1 MVNKYIKV
9 TLAGETKSHILM
21 ATLRDFY
28 LSQGAKI
35 EIPTEDE
42 VLAVFPQEEEKPQA
56 STKELE
62 EARAACEEVKNLYN
76 KETNKVAKLKAAN
89 AELQEKVNTLQT
101 SLNEAEGVIVNLQKK
116 LKEKDNNNK

>member
-1 MVNKYIKV
+1 MANKYIKV

-35 EIPTEDE
+35 EIPTEEE

-62 EARAACEEVKNLYN
+62 EARAAYEEVKNLYN

-101 SLNEAEGVIVNLQKK
+101 SLDEAEGIIANLQKK

>member
-1 MVNKYIKV
+1 MANKYIKV

-35 EIPTEDE
+35 EIPTEEE
-42 VLAVFPQEEEKPQA
+42 VLAVYPQVEEKPQA
-56 STKELE
+56 SIKELE
-62 EARAACEEVKNLYN
+62 EARAAYEEIKNLYN

-89 AELQEKVNTLQT
+89 AELQEKVNALQT
-101 SLNEAEGVIVNLQKK
+101 SLDEAENVITNLQKK
-116 LKEKDNNNK
+116 IKDNNNK

>member
-1 MVNKYIKV
+1 MANKYIKV

-35 EIPTEDE
+35 EIPTEEE

-62 EARAACEEVKNLYN
+62 EARAAYEEAKNLYN
-76 KETNKVAKLKAAN
+76 KEASKVAKLKAAN

-101 SLNEAEGVIVNLQKK
+101 SLNEAEGIIANLQKK

>member
-1 MVNKYIKV
+1 MANQYIKV

-28 LSQGAKI
+28 LSQGAKV
-35 EIPTEDE
+35 EIPTKEE
-42 VLAVFPQEEEKPQA
+42 VLAVFPRDGEKQQV

-62 EARAACEEVKNLYN
+62 EARAAYEEVKNLYN
-76 KETNKVAKLKAAN
+76 KETNKVAKLKATN
-89 AELQEKVNTLQT
+89 ADLQEKVNALQT
-101 SLNEAEGVIVNLQKK
+101 SLDEAENVIANLQKQ

>member
-1 MVNKYIKV
+1 MANKYIKV
-9 TLAGETKSHILM
+9 TIAGETKSHIIM

-35 EIPTEDE
+35 EIPTEEE

-56 STKELE
+56 STKEIE
-62 EARAACEEVKNLYN
+62 EARTAYEEVKNLYN

-101 SLNEAEGVIVNLQKK
+101 SLDEAEGIIVNLQKQ
-116 LKEKDNNNK
+116 LKAKDNNNK

>member
-35 EIPTEDE
+35 EIPTEEE
-42 VLAVFPQEEEKPQA
+42 VLAVYPQDEEKPQA

-62 EARAACEEVKNLYN
+62 EARAACEEIKNLYN
-76 KETNKVAKLKAAN
+76 KEANKVAKLKAAN

-101 SLNEAEGVIVNLQKK
+101 SLGEAEGIIANLQKK

>member
-1 MVNKYIKV
+1 MAQYIKV
-9 TLAGETKSHILM
+9 TPAGETKSHILM
-21 ATLRDFY
+21 ASLRDFY

-35 EIPTEDE
+35 EIPTEEE
-42 VLAVFPQEEEKPQA
+42 VLAVFPREEEKQQV

-62 EARAACEEVKNLYN
+62 ETRAAYEEAKDLYN

-89 AELQEKVNTLQT
+89 ADLQEKVKALQT
-101 SLNEAEGVIVNLQKK
+101 SLDEAENVIANLQKQ

>member
-1 MVNKYIKV
+1 MANKYIKV

-35 EIPTEDE
+35 EIPTEEE
-42 VLAVFPQEEEKPQA
+42 VLAVFPQEGEKLQA

-62 EARAACEEVKNLYN
+62 EARAAYEEIKNLYN

-89 AELQEKVNTLQT
+89 AELQEKVNALQT
-101 SLNEAEGVIVNLQKK
+101 SLDESEGIIANLQKK
-116 LKEKDNNNK
+116 LKDKDNNNK

>member
-1 MVNKYIKV
+1 MANKYIKV

-35 EIPTEDE
+35 EIPTEEE

-62 EARAACEEVKNLYN
+62 EARAAYEEAKNLYN
-76 KETNKVAKLKAAN
+76 KEANKVAKLKAAN
-89 AELQEKVNTLQT
+89 AELQEKVNMLQT
-101 SLNEAEGVIVNLQKK
+101 SLDEAEGVIANLQKK
-116 LKEKDNNNK
+116 LEDNNNNNK

>member
-1 MVNKYIKV
+1 MANKYIKV

-35 EIPTEDE
+35 EIPTEEE
-42 VLAVFPQEEEKPQA
+42 VLAVFPQEEDKPQA

-101 SLNEAEGVIVNLQKK
+101 SLDEAEGIIANLQKK

>member
-1 MVNKYIKV
+1 MANKYIKV

-35 EIPTEDE
+35 EIPTEEE

-56 STKELE
+56 STKEIE
-62 EARAACEEVKNLYN
+62 EARAAYEEVKNLYN
-76 KETNKVAKLKAAN
+76 KEANKVAKLKAAN
-89 AELQEKVNTLQT
+89 AELQEKVNALQT
-101 SLNEAEGVIVNLQKK
+101 SLDEAEGVIANLQKK
-116 LKEKDNNNK
+116 LKDNNNK

>member
-1 MVNKYIKV
+1 MANKYIKV

-35 EIPTEDE
+35 EIPTEEE

-62 EARAACEEVKNLYN
+62 EARTAYEEVKNLYN

-101 SLNEAEGVIVNLQKK
+101 SLDEAEGIIVNLQKQ
-116 LKEKDNNNK
+116 LKAKDNNNK

>member
-1 MVNKYIKV
+1 MANKYIKV

-35 EIPTEDE
+35 EIPTEEE

-62 EARAACEEVKNLYN
+62 EARAAYEEVKNLYN
-76 KETNKVAKLKAAN
+76 EETNKVAKLKAAN
-89 AELQEKVNTLQT
+89 AELQEKVNALQT
-101 SLNEAEGVIVNLQKK
+101 SLDEAEGVIANLQKK
-116 LKEKDNNNK
+116 LKDNNNK

>member
-1 MVNKYIKV
+1 MANKYIKV

-35 EIPTEDE
+35 EIPTDEE

-62 EARAACEEVKNLYN
+62 EARAAYEEVKNLYN
-76 KETNKVAKLKAAN
+76 KEANKVAKLKAAN
-89 AELQEKVNTLQT
+89 AELQEKVNALQT
-101 SLNEAEGVIVNLQKK
+101 SLDEAEGVIANLQKK
-116 LKEKDNNNK
+116 LKDNNNK

>member
-1 MVNKYIKV
+1 MANKYIKV

-35 EIPTEDE
+35 EIPTDEE
-42 VLAVFPQEEEKPQA
+42 VLAVYPQEEEKPQA

-62 EARAACEEVKNLYN
+62 EARAAYEEVKNLYN
-76 KETNKVAKLKAAN
+76 KEANKVAKLKTAN
-89 AELQEKVNTLQT
+89 AELLEKVNTLKT
-101 SLNEAEGVIVNLQKK
+101 SLDEAENVIANLQKQ
-116 LKEKDNNNK
+116 LKAKDNNNK

>member
-1 MVNKYIKV
+1 MANKYIKV

-35 EIPTEDE
+35 EIPTEEE

-56 STKELE
+56 STKEFE
-62 EARAACEEVKNLYN
+62 ETRAAYEEVKNLYN
-76 KETNKVAKLKAAN
+76 KEANKVAKLKAAN

-101 SLNEAEGVIVNLQKK
+101 SLDEAEGIIANLQKK

>member
-1 MVNKYIKV
+1 MANKYIKV

-35 EIPTEDE
+35 EIPTDEE

-62 EARAACEEVKNLYN
+62 EARAAYEEAKNLYN
-76 KETNKVAKLKAAN
+76 KEANKVAKLKAAN
-89 AELQEKVNTLQT
+89 AELQEKVNMLQT
-101 SLNEAEGVIVNLQKK
+101 SLDEAEGVIANLQKK
-116 LKEKDNNNK
+116 LEDNNNNNK

>member
-1 MVNKYIKV
+1 MAQYIKV
-9 TLAGETKSHILM
+9 TPAGETKSHILM
-21 ATLRDFY
+21 ASLRDFY

-35 EIPTEDE
+35 EIPTEEE
-42 VLAVFPQEEEKPQA
+42 VLAVFPREEEKQQV

-62 EARAACEEVKNLYN
+62 EARAAYEEAKDLYN

-89 AELQEKVNTLQT
+89 ADLQEKVKALQT
-101 SLNEAEGVIVNLQKK
+101 SLDEAENVIANLQKQ

>member
-1 MVNKYIKV
+1 MANKYIKV

-35 EIPTEDE
+35 EIPTEEE

-62 EARAACEEVKNLYN
+62 EARTAYEEVKNLYN

-101 SLNEAEGVIVNLQKK
+101 SLNEAENVIANLQKQ
-116 LKEKDNNNK
+116 LKAKDNNNK

>member
-35 EIPTEDE
+35 EIPTEEE
-42 VLAVFPQEEEKPQA
+42 VLAVYPQEEDKPQA

-89 AELQEKVNTLQT
+89 AELQEKVNALQT
-101 SLNEAEGVIVNLQKK
+101 SLDEAEGIIANLQKK
-116 LKEKDNNNK
+116 LKDKDNNNK

>member
-1 MVNKYIKV
+1 MANKYIKV

-35 EIPTEDE
+35 EIPTDEE

-62 EARAACEEVKNLYN
+62 EARAAYEEVKNLYN
-76 KETNKVAKLKAAN
+76 KEANKVAKLKSAN
-89 AELQEKVNTLQT
+89 AELQEKVNELQT
-101 SLNEAEGVIVNLQKK
+101 SLDEAEGVIANLQKK
-116 LKEKDNNNK
+116 LKDNNNK

>member
-1 MVNKYIKV
+1 MANKYIKV

-28 LSQGAKI
+28 ISQGAKI
-35 EIPTEDE
+35 EIPTDEE

-62 EARAACEEVKNLYN
+62 EARAAYEEVKNLYN
-76 KETNKVAKLKAAN
+76 KEANKVAKLKSAN
-89 AELQEKVNTLQT
+89 AELQEKVNALQT
-101 SLNEAEGVIVNLQKK
+101 SLDEAEGVIANLQKK
-116 LKEKDNNNK
+116 LKDNNNK

>member
-1 MVNKYIKV
+1 MTQYIKV

-21 ATLRDFY
+21 ASLRDFY

-35 EIPTEDE
+35 EIPTEEE
-42 VLAVFPQEEEKPQA
+42 VLAVFPREEEKQQV

-62 EARAACEEVKNLYN
+62 EARAAYEEAKDLYN

-89 AELQEKVNTLQT
+89 ADLQEKVKALQT
-101 SLNEAEGVIVNLQKK
+101 SLDEAENVIANLQKQ
-116 LKEKDNNNK
+116 LKAKDNNNK

>member
-28 LSQGAKI
+28 LSQGAKV
-35 EIPTEDE
+35 EIPTEEE
-42 VLAVFPQEEEKPQA
+42 VLAVFPRDEEKPQA

-62 EARAACEEVKNLYN
+62 EARAAYEEAKNLYN
-76 KETNKVAKLKAAN
+76 KEANKVAKLKAAN
-89 AELQEKVNTLQT
+89 AELQEKVNALQT
-101 SLNEAEGVIVNLQKK
+101 SLDEAEGVIANLQKK
-116 LKEKDNNNK
+116 LEDNNNNNK

>member
-1 MVNKYIKV
+1 MANKYIKV

-35 EIPTEDE
+35 EIPTDEE
-42 VLAVFPQEEEKPQA
+42 VLAVFPQEEDKPQA

-62 EARAACEEVKNLYN
+62 EARAAYEEVKNLYN

-89 AELQEKVNTLQT
+89 AELQEKVNALQT
-101 SLNEAEGVIVNLQKK
+101 SLDEAEGVIANLQKK
-116 LKEKDNNNK
+116 LKDNNNK